1 MDITKINNINSLDQN
16 LSIPPKDILKDQKES
31 KTEINNLDSNRFYKK
46 IEDNKVNLLGINNNI
61 KEIPQK
67 SQSITTIN
75 NDNNDI
81 IFPPIQQKQNNF
93 PKIQINNSKMKNKN
107 NLDQLSL
114 EKLKILKNLN
124 GKEKS
129 LCSKLSQIKSKKK
142 ILSNISYGNLKSNP
156 IEYNLHI
163 SELKKIKQ
171 EESNLLE
178 KISDIKTQIHIIKQC
193 DDEKPK
199 NVSKPEEINEKIK
212 FLQKQSSLLSQKRY
226 TDLEKS
232 QSRLNQEILFQN
244 EVEKNKKLNF
254 LSLQRENEKKIIRKR
269 RQKIEETME
278 KLKENIKNQVYPY
291 EINEKNPK
299 NYLFQKM
306 QNDFNTKENELLKK
320 VKSNKKEDI
329 VSTLELKELNNKI
342 NQMKSIS
349 QQRQIEFKKQLR
361 KGWHSQS
368 LLLPKYKSPL
378 YKKMEESQ
386 EIFEKNFMEE
396 KQKKIN
402 LYNDKQNYG
411 KLKIP
416 LPEISDGLRK
426 DIINRKFSITNLHG
440 KQRVKY
446 INDVLKKNSHNN
458 STKNYKI
465 VFRNINNKNNK
476 IIVRRNEN
484 KSKLDKEKKTEIK
497 IKIDYLRELK
507 KKYSMNKNEID
518 WDKYLNVSED
528 KKMNIKNA
536 KIQLEAIDDKIKM
549 KNELI
554 RVNGGYKKNTNVGN
568 DAVNLLIKSIK
579 GKLAIIQTVNKSI

>member
-232 QSRLNQEILFQN
+232 QSRLNQEILLQN

>member
-156 IEYNLHI
+156 IDYNLHI

-320 VKSNKKEDI
+320 IKSNKKEDI
-329 VSTLELKELNNKI
+329 VSALELKELNNKI

-465 VFRNINNKNNK
+465 VFKNINNKNNK

-568 DAVNLLIKSIK
+568 DAVNLLIRSIK